1 MAVKDN
7 NYNPIKELE
16 NKISKQC
23 DIIRIY
29 EEIMTQ
35 FSEYIKEEH
44 SVEEYKEFI
53 NSHIWYQ
60 IME

>member
-1 MAVKDN
+1 MATKDN
-7 NYNPIKELE
+7 NYNRIRELE
-16 NKISKQC
+16 NTISRQC

-35 FSEYIKEEH
+35 FSEYVKEEH
-44 SVEEYKEFI
+44 TAEEYKEFI

>member
-7 NYNPIKELE
+7 NYNPIKDLE
-16 NKISKQC
+16 NIISKQC
-23 DIIRIY
+23 DVIRIY